1 MGASTLHRVQPET
14 LRRVQADS
22 PLDRFSDERLP
33 LGLGQ
38 RKNDWPA
45 PRKRPSLGKRGLR
58 ALARYLITLCI
69 GVSATLAW
77 QSYGDV
83 ARQLVASSSPVL
95 GWLAPPAAPL
105 VQVVSDQVA
114 PTEPATA
121 SLRQSVDQLT
131 AKLQQMA
138 GDIATLQANQQAIL
152 RKVSLPSRQPSAP
165 ARNGN

>member
-14 LRRVQADS
+14 FRRVQADP

-45 PRKRPSLGKRGLR
+45 PRKRPSLRKRGLR

-77 QSYGDV
+77 QSYGDA
-83 ARQLVASSSPVL
+83 ARQLVANASPVL
-95 GWLAPPAAPL
+95 GWLAPPAASL
-105 VQVVSDQVA
+105 VQVVADQVTPA
-114 PTEPATA
+114 EPGTPA
-121 SLRQSVDQLT
+121 LRQSVDQLT
-131 AKLQQMA
+131 DKLQQMA
-138 GDIATLQANQQAIL
+138 GDIATLQATQQAIL
-152 RKVSLPSRQPSAP
+152 RKVSPSPRQPSVP
-165 ARNGN
+165 ARNAN